1 MADLRFAWR
10 SLRKHPGFAVVAL
23 LTLAI
28 GIGSATA
35 IFSVLNAVVLRPLPY
50 ADPDRLVII
59 RDSFMPK
66 LPEFSVSPGRF
77 LEWQTRTRTFDGIA
91 CAQNTTVNLTGSGD
105 PERLRSALV
114 SANFFS
120 VLGATAV
127 TGATFAAGDDAD
139 AGKADRA
146 VLSEAFW
153 RGRLGAAPDIVGRK
167 ILLDD
172 KPMTVIG
179 VVPATITIPSN
190 GIQVWLLKQ
199 FTPDERRRYG
209 SHYMSVLARMKHGV
223 TVEQARE
230 DLARASR
237 EIEPIDEGNTGWTTL
252 LFPMLD
258 YAVRGVRAGLWVLSG
273 AVALVL
279 LIACANMANLLLARG
294 VGRSREL
301 GVRAALGA
309 TRGRLAVQMF
319 IENGLLGLIGS
330 VGGLALAW
338 GILRL
343 VVSSQPAGLPRLAT
357 IHLDGPTLVCA
368 LLLAAATPI
377 IFGLMPTLH
386 VSRANLSAVT
396 TQGARTGASSLG
408 ARTRAALIIIEV
420 ALAVM
425 LVAGSTLLMR
435 SFAAIV
441 QVSPG
446 FVAEHALVVPLSLP
460 SSRYQSDERR
470 IAFWSA
476 LLERVTAIPGVE
488 RAAAMHTVPF
498 VGDHVG
504 TLTIPGKTAED
515 QTQRPSTNFYAVT
528 PGLFAAMGVPLLRGR
543 DVQPTDT
550 ATSPLVS
557 VISKTIAD
565 RYFPNEDPLG
575 KQMKVSQGPRDE
587 LTEIIG
593 VVGDIKQYA
602 LDMETTL
609 QVYQPVTQHAYFST
623 MNLIVR
629 SPSDPERLTST
640 LRDVVRQ
647 LDPSLP
653 VASARSLDAIV
664 TASVGARRFTT
675 TLLAGFAIVALL
687 LSAIG
692 VYGLV
697 AFSVGQRTQE
707 IGIRVALGS
716 SPGQVMRLVFLQ
728 GLGLTAAGAALGL
741 IAGLFA
747 ARLLDSLLF
756 NVSQRDPLA
765 FVVAPLVLLA
775 AAAIACYVPARRAVK
790 VDPVS
795 ALRSSVGR
803 ADQWNRRN
811 SESSAVEVCKSY

>member
-1 MADLRFAWR
+1 MGDFRFAWR

-50 ADPDRLVII
+50 AEPDRLVII

-77 LEWQTRTRTFDGIA
+77 LEWQARTRAFDGVA
-91 CAQNTTVNLTGSGD
+91 SAQNVTVNLTGSGD

-114 SANFFS
+114 SANFFA

-139 AGKADRA
+139 AGMADRV

-167 ILLDD
+167 IVLDD

-209 SHYMSVLARMKHGV
+209 SHYLSVLARMKHGV
-223 TVEQARE
+223 TVEQARA

-237 EIEPIDEGNTGWTTL
+237 EIEQISEANKGWTTL

-279 LIACANMANLLLARG
+279 LIACVNVANLLLARG

-301 GVRAALGA
+301 AVRAALGA
-309 TRGRLAVQMF
+309 TRGRLALQMF
-319 IENGLLGLIGS
+319 VENGLLGLIGS

-343 VVSSQPAGLPRLAT
+343 VVNSQPAGLPRIAT

-368 LLLAAATPI
+368 LLLAVATPI

-386 VSRANLSAVT
+386 VSRANLAAIAQ
-396 TQGARTGASSLG
+396 QGGRTGASSLG
-408 ARTRAALIIIEV
+408 ARTRAALIIVEV
-420 ALAVM
+420 ALAVV
-425 LVAGSTLLMR
+425 LLTGSTLLLR
-435 SFAAIV
+435 SFSALV
-441 QVSPG
+441 RVSPG
-446 FVAEHALVVPLSLP
+446 FEGEHALMVPISLP
-460 SSRYQSDERR
+460 ESRYGDDERR
-470 IAFWSA
+470 MAFFQK
-476 LLERVTAIPGVE
+476 LLERVGTLPGVE
-488 RAAAMHTVPF
+488 RAAAMQPVPF
-498 VGDHVG
+498 ISDYVS
-504 TLTIPGKTAED
+504 TLTIPGKTPEEETA
-515 QTQRPSTNFYAVT
+515 RPSANFYAVS
-528 PGLFAAMGVPLLRGR
+528 PGIFQAMGIPLLRGR
-543 DVQPTDT
+543 EILPTDGP
-550 ATSPLVS
+550 ASPMVS
-557 VISKTIAD
+557 VISKGLAD
-565 RYFPNEDPLG
+565 RYFPNEDPIG
-575 KQMKVSQGPRDE
+575 KRLQISQGPRSDE
-587 LTEIIG
+587 LSEIVG
-593 VVGDIKQYA
+593 VVGDVKQWA
-602 LDMETTL
+602 LDMDAPL
-609 QVYQPVTQHAYFST
+609 QVYQAARQHPYFGALT
-623 MNLIVR
+623 LMVR
-629 SPSDPERLTST
+629 SSLEPEPLTSS
-640 LRDVVRQ
+640 LRAAVREI
-647 LDPSLP
+647 DPAVP
-653 VASARSLDAIV
+653 VASARTLGSQVD
-664 TASVGARRFTT
+664 ASVGARRFTT
-675 TLLAGFAIVALL
+675 TLLTAFAAVALL

-707 IGIRVALGS
+707 IGIRVALRS
-716 SPGQVMRLVFLQ
+716 SPGQVMQMVFRQ
-728 GLGLTAAGAALGL
+728 GLGLTAAGAALG
-741 IAGLFA
+741 IVAGLFA

-756 NVSQRDPLA
+756 NTSQRDPLA
-765 FVVAPLVLLA
+765 FAAAPIVLLV
-775 AAAIACYVPARRAVK
+775 AAAIACWVPARRAVR
-790 VDPVS
+790 VDPVR
-795 ALRSSVGR
+795 ALRS
-803 ADQWNRRN
+803 Q
-811 SESSAVEVCKSY
+811 